1 MGWVA
6 AVGVAVAAYGAYSSN
21 QNAQDA
27 QAQQQQAMDR
37 ADPFGNKRGE
47 YTQGLRDA
55 VNAGNNP
62 GGYLAGNQPF
72 GGFPGGGTG
81 SASGPSSGAA
91 FANPFPRSGPVGA
104 NGLPVLGDPSTWQTA
119 GGGAQ
124 TGPAA
129 GSSFNGGFGANPFPR
144 SAYDSGGIAQPSV
157 VNGTQAGGGF
167 ASPAMGG
174 PGGLQNTGNGAT
186 RGGPGGLQYYAS
198 GMPAPVQGPDYSNL
212 QNLAGNIQNNPA
224 YQFRMQQGMDNAGR
238 QASAK
243 GMLQS
248 GNYLKDL
255 TDYAQGLASTE
266 YDREYQRQFGL
277 SNQQFANSVEGQGQ
291 AFRNSTLANQQA
303 QDRFNRYALL
313 TGAQHVMPGSA
324 ITSAASNAFGYN
336 AASQDNLGRLGGA
349 ALNAY
354 SNYQANHPTSQ
365 PQTGQAVQSSA
376 GGY

>member
-27 QAQQQQAMDR
+27 QDTQQEAMNR
-37 ADPFGNKRGE
+37 ADPFGQQRGE

-62 GGYLAGNQPF
+62 GGYL
-72 GGFPGGGTG
+72 GGTQPYGG
-81 SASGPSSGAA
+81 STSVGVGRAAGSNSSGQA
-91 FANPFPRSGPVGA
+91 FGNPFPRSGPV
-104 NGLPVLGDPSTWQTA
+104 
-119 GGGAQ
+119 
-124 TGPAA
+124 
-129 GSSFNGGFGANPFPR
+129 
-144 SAYDSGGIAQPSV
+144 SGGNAQPAV
-157 VNGTQAGGGF
+157 GNGTQAGGGF
-167 ASPAMGG
+167 GRPSLNGF
-174 PGGLQNTGNGAT
+174 GGLQYSGNGVT
-186 RGGPGGLQYYAS
+186 NEGPGGLQYYAS

-212 QNLAGNIQNNPA
+212 QSLAGNIENNPA
-224 YQFRMQQGMDNAGR
+224 YQFRMQQGMENAGR

-266 YDREYQRQFGL
+266 YDREYQREFGL
-277 SNQQFANSVEGQGQ
+277 ANQQFANSVEGQGQ
-291 AFRNSTLANQQA
+291 GFRNSTLANQSA

-313 TGAQHVMPGSA
+313 TGAQHVMPPGA

-336 AASQDNLGRLGGA
+336 AAAQDNLGRLGGA

-354 SNYQANHPTSQ
+354 SNYQANHPSSQ
-365 PQTGQAVQSSA
+365 PQTGQTVQSSA